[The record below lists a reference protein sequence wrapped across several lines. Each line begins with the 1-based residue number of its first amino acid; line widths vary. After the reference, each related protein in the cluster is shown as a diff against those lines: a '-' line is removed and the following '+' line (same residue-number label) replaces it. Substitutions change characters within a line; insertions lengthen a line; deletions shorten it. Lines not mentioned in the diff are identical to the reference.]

1 MNFFSIDNLRPPSIF
16 QCRMK
21 LFKEWFETQWNE
33 QDRVEFLLRL
43 KNVDSEFIWTLYRNL
58 LKENNL
64 LDREK
69 LIQLFDESANDS
81 SRKILAERLDL
92 FNETIFVNRV
102 KDVEQTPDLLAN
114 CLPKRSNEERLSPT
128 VPVSNGINEVV
139 NDAIN
144 SMEELEINEN
154 SRNISESDSSDIKIK
169 ESPPDIL
176 A

>member
-1 MNFFSIDNLRPPSIF
+1 
-16 QCRMK
+16 MK

-43 KNVDSEFIWTLYRNL
+43 KNVDSEFLWSLYRNL

-69 LIQLFDESANDS
+69 LLRLFDETGIDS

-92 FNETIFVNRV
+92 FNEIIFANQT
-102 KDVEQTPDLLAN
+102 KDCEQQTPDLLAN
-114 CLPKRSNEERLSPT
+114 CLPKRNNEERLSPNHQ
-128 VPVSNGINEVV
+128 VSNGINEMV
-139 NDAIN
+139 NDTIN
-144 SMEELEINEN
+144 SLEELEMNDN
-154 SRNISESDSSDIKIK
+154 SRNNPESDSSDNKIK